1 MKYISYLC
9 NKKRKQLK
17 LTTMVNL
24 EVKLSLYN
32 DLVFPNY
39 VWVNDEG
46 ENERE
51 GYEYVN
57 VSVNDDDYDTFI
69 DFLEYNKEVVISYEV
84 Y

>member
-1 MKYISYLC
+1 
-9 NKKRKQLK
+9 
-17 LTTMVNL
+17 MVNL
-24 EVKLSLYN
+24 EVRLSLYN
-32 DLVFPNY
+32 DLELPNY
-39 VWVNDEG
+39 VWVNDEE

-57 VSVNDDDYDTFI
+57 VSVNDDDYETFI

>member
-1 MKYISYLC
+1 
-9 NKKRKQLK
+9 
-17 LTTMVNL
+17 MVNL
-24 EVKLSLYN
+24 EVRLSLYN
-32 DLVFPNY
+32 DLELPDY
-39 VWVNDEG
+39 VRINDEE

-57 VSVNDDDYDTFI
+57 VSINDDDYDTFI

>member
-1 MKYISYLC
+1 
-9 NKKRKQLK
+9 
-17 LTTMVNL
+17 MVNL
-24 EVKLSLYN
+24 EVRLSLDN
-32 DLVFPNY
+32 DLQFPNY
-39 VWVNDEG
+39 VWVNDE
-46 ENERE
+46 ETRERE